1 MRSPQVSHLLGCVW
15 GKCAYSWV
23 LAQTERAMKGWR
35 REIGAE
41 EDEDEEGCE
50 RGGVHIEGKTN
61 YYPDNRQPMDFL
73 PGLFCCSSSFCL
85 FLFLPLCSRF
95 KFQLRGA
102 LLTWLKTSFS
112 VCVCVCVVWLTT
124 GDGLLKCVRQQS
136 LTFCQSAPC
145 LCVSHCDLRPHD
157 LICIVMVPFCIK
169 GFGGL
174 GRFIVMCSCYVRG
187 WRLKKKKKETCQILS
202 AKPKYL

>member
-1 MRSPQVSHLLGCVW
+1 MHVRCLCVAAHICVYVILSGEGYSLTLSLLHGVVSSLFRYKHVKYNTSHLKTMRSPQVSHLLGCVW

-102 LLTWLKTSFS
+102 LLT
-112 VCVCVCVVWLTT
+112 
-124 GDGLLKCVRQQS
+124 
-136 LTFCQSAPC
+136 
-145 LCVSHCDLRPHD
+145 
-157 LICIVMVPFCIK
+157 
-169 GFGGL
+169 
-174 GRFIVMCSCYVRG
+174 
-187 WRLKKKKKETCQILS
+187 
-202 AKPKYL
+202 